1 MTDLTPFSGKSL
13 VRTAIDSVKEHIR
26 THQLRVGDTLP
37 GESFFAEKLG
47 VSRAVMREAFGALA
61 ALKQL
66 DVANGRRA
74 KVGALDGSVLA
85 DSLEHAISTAQI
97 GMAEVWDVR
106 RTIESTPSAENR
118 CPSGPSRMLSP
129 VGQL

>member
-1 MTDLTPFSGKSL
+1 MKCRP
-13 VRTAIDSVKEHIR
+13 
-26 THQLRVGDTLP
+26 
-37 GESFFAEKLG
+37 EKLD

-85 DSLEHAISTAQI
+85 DSFEHAISTAQI

-106 RTIESTPSAENR
+106 RTIESTPTVEKR
-118 CPSGPSRMLSP
+118 CLGGPSRMLSP
-129 VGQL
+129 VGPL